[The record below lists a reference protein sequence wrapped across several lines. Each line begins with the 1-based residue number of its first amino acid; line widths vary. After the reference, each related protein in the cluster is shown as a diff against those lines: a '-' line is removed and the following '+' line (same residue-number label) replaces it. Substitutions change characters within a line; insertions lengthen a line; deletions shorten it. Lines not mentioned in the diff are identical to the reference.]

1 MENGLQQIAGLPR
14 VGGAFVCDN
23 RGDVIASSSPAVL
36 ATVTMNTIG
45 REVGHALGAL
55 ETAQVNATRMEF
67 EYDTW
72 HLLAVDMGGAALFVV
87 TEPGA
92 DMPMVRMTTEVVLA
106 GWKKDSRAQ
115 KQIARHRAVRNEALA
130 RAAFDDVSLRSLRV
144 IQSHG

>member
-1 MENGLQQIAGLPR
+1 MENGLQQIAELPR

-55 ETAQVNATRMEF
+55 ETAKVATNRIEF
-67 EYDTW
+67 EFDTW
-72 HLLAVDMGGAALFVV
+72 RLLAVDMGEAALFVV
-87 TEPGA
+87 MEPGA
-92 DMPMVRMTTEVVLA
+92 DLPVVRMTTEVVLA
-106 GWKKDSRAQ
+106 GWKRDSRAQ
-115 KQIARHRAVRNEALA
+115 KQIARHRAARNEALA
-130 RAAFDDVSLRSLRV
+130 RATFDDVSLRSLRV